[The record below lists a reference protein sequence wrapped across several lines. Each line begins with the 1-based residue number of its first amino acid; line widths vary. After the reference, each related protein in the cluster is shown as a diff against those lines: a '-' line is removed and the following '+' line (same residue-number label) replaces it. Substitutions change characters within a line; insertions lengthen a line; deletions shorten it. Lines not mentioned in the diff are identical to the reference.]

1 MGNRLAALAVCA
13 VLLGGD
19 VRPAPPTIAPP
30 DYANMKC
37 FTHLHING
45 RTLCRLIVY
54 RI

>member
-30 DYANMKC
+30 DWANMKC
-37 FTHLHING
+37 FTRIKIDGHPS
-45 RTLCRLIVY
+45 CKLIVY